1 MAQLV
6 GLSKHEPYLA
16 WGGKI
21 KPSEIEETKQICYL
35 KVAGSDSAIMNACA
49 LGSVTSATGTITLA
63 YPDYPRNLLVS
74 FTETGG
80 TVCDATAT
88 VTGKD
93 QFGKT
98 ISENYACVSLGTV
111 SVAGTKIFDQITA
124 ISAVVG
130 SYGTGDVDLR
140 VGYVIGGGTAKF
152 GLPCKVK
159 AATDVR
165 RVTWVDNGAVKPGT
179 VVVDTT
185 NHGFTV
191 AGALTAAQDD
201 FVVWVKPTYDSDDDN
216 QTYVGTSSLVT

>member
-1 MAQLV
+1 MGQNI
-6 GLSKHEPYLA
+6 GLGKHEPYLA

-21 KPSEIEETKQICYL
+21 QPTEIQEARQAVYL
-35 KVAGSDSAIMNACA
+35 KAAGSDSAIMNACA

-93 QFGKT
+93 QFNNAV
-98 ISENYACVSLGTV
+98 SESYACVSLGTT
-111 SVAGTKIFDQITA
+111 SVAGTKVFGQITA

-130 SYGTGDVDLR
+130 SYGTGAVDLR
-140 VGYVIGGGTAKF
+140 VGYVIGGGTVKF
-152 GLPCKVK
+152 GLPNKIG
-159 AATDVR
+159 AATDVK
-165 RVTWVDNGAVKPGT
+165 RVTWVDNGVTTPGT

-185 NHGFTV
+185 NHAFTPG
-191 AGALTAAQDD
+191 GAITAAQDD
-201 FVVWVKPTYDSDDDN
+201 FIVWYRPNYTTDDEG
-216 QTYVGTSSLVT
+216 QTYAGTSSLVS

>member
-1 MAQLV
+1 MAV
-6 GLSKHEPYLA
+6 NIGLSKHEPYLA

-21 KPSEIEETKQICYL
+21 KPPEIEETREYVYL

-74 FTETGG
+74 FKETGG

-98 ISENYACVSLGTV
+98 ISEEYACVSLGTT

-130 SYGTGDVDLR
+130 SFGTGAVDLR

-152 GLPCKVK
+152 GLPVKVG

-165 RVTWVDNGAVKPGT
+165 RVTWVDNGAVTPGT
-179 VVVDTT
+179 VVVDTV

-191 AGALTAAQDD
+191 GGAITAAQDD
-201 FVVWVKPTYDSDDDN
+201 FVVLVKPTYRSDDEN
-216 QTYVGTSSLVT
+216 QSYAGTSASVS

>member
-1 MAQLV
+1 M
-6 GLSKHEPYLA
+6 GLNIGLGKHEPYLA
-16 WGGKI
+16 LGGKI
-21 KPSEIEETKQICYL
+21 RPSEIDETKQYVYL
-35 KVAGSDSAIMNACA
+35 KADGSDSAIMNACA

-74 FTETGG
+74 FKETGG

-98 ISENYACVSLGTV
+98 VSEEYACVSLGTTG
-111 SVAGTKIFDQITA
+111 VAGTKIFDQITA

-130 SYGTGDVDLR
+130 SYGTGAVDLR
-140 VGYVIGGGTAKF
+140 VGYVVGGGTLKF
-152 GLPCKVK
+152 GLPTKVG
-159 AATDVR
+159 AATDVK
-165 RVTWVDNGAVKPGT
+165 RVTWVDNGDVKPGT

-191 AGALTAAQDD
+191 GGAITDAQDD
-201 FVVWVKPTYDSDDDN
+201 FVVWVKPDYTRDDQN
-216 QTYVGTSSLVT
+216 VSYAGTSASIS